1 MVRRKWLF
9 GVPSTQ
15 STGTHFVHRMFWK
28 QIYRRDLALTVM
40 ALILGTSDY
49 YYCYYYLMIPARPPV
64 GSMVLDVVR
73 VEGAIVAVGM
83 VIQIVM

>member
-1 MVRRKWLF
+1 MVRRIWLF
-9 GVPSTQ
+9 GAPSTQ

-40 ALILGTSDY
+40 ALILGT
-49 YYCYYYLMIPARPPV
+49 CYYYLMIPARLSV